1 MMRCRPGA
9 LSAPAHGAHAPDGD
23 AGCGASVNNNNLGKN
38 RGGDGIPAW
47 DRSTDRWLGAIVA
60 CHRQVS
66 RQPLTH
72 RKRERAWSGGEA
84 MRMAVWD
91 GTLILT
97 SANLTRKQMPPPFLH
112 QSNLSYKHFGFQ
124 KLSTSL
130 VNLVLTSIHMCCG
143 IECNLN

>member
-1 MMRCRPGA
+1 
-9 LSAPAHGAHAPDGD
+9 
-23 AGCGASVNNNNLGKN
+23 
-38 RGGDGIPAW
+38 
-47 DRSTDRWLGAIVA
+47 
-60 CHRQVS
+60 
-66 RQPLTH
+66 
-72 RKRERAWSGGEA
+72 